1 MRRLCII
8 TARAGSKG
16 LPDKNMLMVEG
27 KSLLAYSIESALEAG
42 VFERIVLTTD
52 SQEYIDCLSHY
63 PIDFRLRPE
72 HLASDTATSFDA
84 IKDVIELEPWADMD
98 YFVLFQ
104 PTSPLRKVE
113 HVRELCERFDQHW
126 EQYDFMASVSNSH
139 KPTVLTRPIDQDGS
153 MKYFDIDYSSYRRQN
168 YLPEYSPNGVY
179 FVAKLKAYLEHK
191 HFYGPKSL
199 AYFMDKNDAMD
210 IDDREDFEQFYMVM
224 QRRNRKRNL
233 LAGVQRELQH
243 KAYELIKSAPL
254 ALVGDAHLALWPEGA
269 GTSLGV
275 YQDLS
280 FSGITAQQYSDL
292 VLPRITQLAPRVIVS
307 LGINDLRMEE
317 SSPEAIAQQVL
328 NVVQTLKAK
337 APEARMQFVEIPQ
350 TLFRVDCRNASIAAL
365 NHALQPTLEQMG
377 VEWVA
382 VNDLLTNTYGKLRT
396 ELTTDGLHLQTEAY
410 ALIRTRLGL

>member
-27 KSLLAYSIESALEAG
+27 KPLLAYSIESALEAG

-191 HFYGPKSL
+191 HFYGAKSL

-243 KAYELIKSAPL
+243 KAYEFLRSAPL
-254 ALVGDAHLALWPEGA
+254 ALVGDAHLALWPTEA
-269 GTSLGV
+269 EASLGT

-280 FSGITAQQYSDL
+280 FSGITAQQYSEL
-292 VLPRITQLAPRVIVS
+292 VLPRITQLAPRVIIS

-317 SSPEAIAQQVL
+317 STPEAIAQQVL
-328 NVVQTLKAK
+328 HVVQTLKAR
-337 APEARMQFVEIPQ
+337 APEARLQFVEIPQ
-350 TLFRVDCRNASIAAL
+350 TLFRVDCRNAAITAL
-365 NHALQPTLEQMG
+365 NQALQPALVQMG
-377 VEWVA
+377 VEWVQ
-382 VNDLLTNTYGKLRT
+382 VNDLLTNAYGKLRT
-396 ELTTDGLHLQTEAY
+396 ELTTDGLHLLPEAY
-410 ALIRTRLGL
+410 ALIRTRLAL